1 LRFEDLYDIEQGFQ
15 CKNLVDHFERRTHN
29 MNNKKERQVVCMQ
42 TSMTTVKRPFNY

>member
-1 LRFEDLYDIEQGFQ
+1 
-15 CKNLVDHFERRTHN
+15 